1 MRQELLM
8 PKLGLTMTE
17 GTVAEWVV
25 SPGTA
30 FRQGDILVLI
40 ETDKVVMECPAETD
54 GVFLEASAKAGDVV
68 AVGTVIGYVDAAAG
82 ITASAHG
89 EGDLVT
95 ALASPPSPS
104 PARPTTVPAST
115 AVDAVFVASTD
126 RAIATPLARKIATR
140 LNVDLHRVVGS
151 GPRGRIRVADVH
163 AAAQP
168 KDAPEKSDRQAKIVT
183 DGCSASFAAARVSDE
198 TPAAL
203 RKPTPV
209 EATMARRLTAAKQQ
223 IPHFYLASEA
233 EVSRLMQARSEIND
247 SQSQVKLTLSHLVIA
262 AVARAMRKMPSANQ
276 VWTDEG
282 IQTFDQ
288 VDLGVAVNTERG
300 LLVPVVRDIGD
311 VSLSE
316 IARRVNGVV
325 ARARASALTSAD
337 MGGGA
342 ITVSNAGMHE
352 VTWMTP
358 IINPGTAMI
367 LGVGSIRDIF
377 RPDAQGQPAL
387 HHEMGLVLAADH
399 RLVDGVSGLAFL
411 NCVIGYLRQPLL
423 LL

>member
-25 SPGTA
+25 PPGAA

-40 ETDKVVMECPAETD
+40 ETDKVVMEYPAEAD
-54 GVFLEASAKAGDVV
+54 GMFLEASAKAGDVV
-68 AVGTVIGYVDAAAG
+68 AVGTVIGYVDAAGGAAISTQWQG
-82 ITASAHG
+82 APVAPSTS
-89 EGDLVT
+89 
-95 ALASPPSPS
+95 SPV
-104 PARPTTVPAST
+104 PTTPAVVPVAT
-115 AVDAVFVASTD
+115 AVAAAPVVSAD
-126 RAIATPLARKIATR
+126 RVIATPLARRIATR
-140 LNVDLHRVVGS
+140 LNVDLHGVEGT
-151 GPRGRIRVADVH
+151 GPRGRICADDVH
-163 AAAQP
+163 AAAQQQGAAQKP
-168 KDAPEKSDRQAKIVT
+168 DKQ
-183 DGCSASFAAARVSDE
+183 AAAVAGEGQVPPAAACVTADA
-198 TPAAL
+198 PAAL
-203 RKPTPV
+203 RKPTSV

-233 EVSRLMQARSEIND
+233 EVSQLMQARSEINA
-247 SQSQVKLTLSHLVIA
+247 SQPPVKLTLSHVVIA
-262 AVARAMRKMPSANQ
+262 AVARAMRKMPTANQ

-282 IQTFDQ
+282 IQVFDQ
-288 VDLGVAVNTERG
+288 VDVGVAVNTERG
-300 LLVPVVRDIGD
+300 LLVPVVRDIGGA
-311 VSLSE
+311 SLSE
-316 IARRVNGVV
+316 IARRVNDVV
-325 ARARASALTSAD
+325 ERARTGTVTSAD

-367 LGVGSIRDIF
+367 LGVGSIRDVF

-387 HHEMGLVLAADH
+387 RHEMGLVLAADH

-411 NCVIGYLRQPLL
+411 NCVIGYLRQPFSLL
-423 LL
+423 